1 MIPEEMLR
9 EATTKHN
16 VVKVNVDSDLRI
28 SFTAGVREILT
39 TKPETVDMRE
49 YLKQGKKY
57 VTEVVKNKMT
67 TVFNSANKA

>member
-1 MIPEEMLR
+1 MLF

-28 SFTAGVREILT
+28 AFTAGIREVLANT
-39 TKPETVDMRE
+39 PETVDLRD

-67 TVFNSANKA
+67 NVFNSANKA